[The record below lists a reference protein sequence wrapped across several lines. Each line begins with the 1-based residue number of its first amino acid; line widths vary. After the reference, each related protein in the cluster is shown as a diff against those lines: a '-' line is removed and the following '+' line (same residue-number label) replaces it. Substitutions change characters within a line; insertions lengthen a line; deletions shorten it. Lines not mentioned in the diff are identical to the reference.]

1 MIRFPIG
8 KLSLG
13 IAGALV
19 SVSLA
24 QAADYTFTFAH
35 VLTEQT
41 PNARAAVKFKEEVEK
56 NSNGRIEIN
65 VRPAAQLGGDV
76 EIIEQTQMG
85 LVHIAIPPTGNLAN
99 FEPKMF
105 LFDLPYLIK
114 GEQSMK
120 QLLDGEVGRELL
132 GTLEKSNLHGVNYW
146 GAGFRN
152 ITNNIREINQPD
164 DLKNIKMRT
173 LQAPTILATYRAWGA
188 NPTAMAYTEVY
199 NGLQQGVVEGQENPL
214 ANIDSMKFYEVQ
226 KYLSITNHVYSPW
239 IVTASKKW
247 WDGLSADERDV
258 LLKAAAVS
266 RDFERKDTRAEADKA
281 LAQLKADGMQ
291 VNTVSPEA
299 VQKMR
304 ETIAPVNAQIEKS
317 VGPDLW
323 NAVQTQLKD
332 IRKKS

>member
-8 KLSLG
+8 KISLG

-120 QLLDGEVGRELL
+120 QLLDGDVGRELL

-152 ITNNIREINQPD
+152 ITNNIREINQPA

-226 KYLSITNHVYSPW
+226 KYMTLTGHAYHTYAAVMNKAAWESLPADLQKVMADAFDVARDYGRELTKEDESRILEKIKGQIQIVELTDEGRQKFVESSAPIYKQFEANITP
-239 IVTASKKW
+239 
-247 WDGLSADERDV
+247 E
-258 LLKAAAVS
+258 LLQRAVKAAAV
-266 RDFERKDTRAEADKA
+266 
-281 LAQLKADGMQ
+281 
-291 VNTVSPEA
+291 N
-299 VQKMR
+299 
-304 ETIAPVNAQIEKS
+304 
-317 VGPDLW
+317 
-323 NAVQTQLKD
+323 
-332 IRKKS
+332 